1 MGRLRNRLR
10 KTKAHVSSRRRAA
23 GKRASE
29 RRSPLGSPME
39 FGSGGRDARARRQL
53 QAAGRAAAYLG
64 GGFLL
69 LSAASSAAVRSLR
82 SLSDANQRKFAAP
95 CGACEGKGTYACRL
109 CRGSSTIEW
118 SPLHDPVFVNPC
130 LCPTCDGTRV
140 QRCLNCLGKGYA

>member
-1 MGRLRNRLR
+1 
-10 KTKAHVSSRRRAA
+10 
-23 GKRASE
+23 
-29 RRSPLGSPME
+29 ME
-39 FGSGGRDARARRQL
+39 FGRGGRDAGGRVRRQL

-95 CGACEGKGTYACRL
+95 CSSCEGKGTYACRL

-118 SPLHDPVFVNPC
+118 SPLYDPVFVNPC